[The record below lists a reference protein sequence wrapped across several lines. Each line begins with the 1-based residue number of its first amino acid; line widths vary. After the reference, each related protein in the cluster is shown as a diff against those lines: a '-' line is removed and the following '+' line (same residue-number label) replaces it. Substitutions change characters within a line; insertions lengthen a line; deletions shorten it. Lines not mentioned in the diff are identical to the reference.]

1 MAPKKKS
8 GVSRKV
14 RITGPYSRLEESEAT
29 YNDDSAVPTSIP
41 TISSNHVLSLPQMA
55 AARET
60 AHAKYVAQL
69 QSMCPFLLV
78 LQSSID
84 YLLSTQ

>member
-1 MAPKKKS
+1 MAPKKKG

-14 RITGPYSRLEESEAT
+14 RITGPYSRPEESEPT
-29 YNDDSAVPTSIP
+29 YNEDSAVPTSTP
-41 TISSNHVLSLPQMA
+41 TTNSNHLLSLSQMA

-78 LQSSID
+78 LQSSIY
-84 YLLSTQ
+84 YLISTQ